1 MHKSQEQL
9 GREYDVW
16 RTAEPPDPPRAQEF
30 DEDAARMDD
39 EAKWDCEPVQRV
51 RLFGG
56 VGR

>member
-16 RTAEPPDPPRAQEF
+16 RTAEPPDPPRPQEF

-39 EAKWDCEPVQRV
+39 EAKWDYEPPQRV
-51 RLFGG
+51 RLFDE
-56 VGR
+56 VG